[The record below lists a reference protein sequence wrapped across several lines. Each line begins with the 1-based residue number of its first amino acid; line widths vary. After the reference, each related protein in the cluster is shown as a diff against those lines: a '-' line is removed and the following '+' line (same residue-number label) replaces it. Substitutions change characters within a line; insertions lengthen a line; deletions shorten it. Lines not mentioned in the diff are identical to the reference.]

1 MLLRVTQ
8 AVDGVGHIV
17 SSHLGAIGKVHVL
30 PQSEVPGSVIHLL
43 IALSSVAHDL
53 PLGVRLD
60 QGAVKGGQNAG
71 GDGGVAVSGV
81 QAGDV
86 AGAGP
91 CHRLNS
97 FPAALRGLAGAVG
110 AGFSAA
116 AAEQPHAERQCKG
129 KRECFFHVGVPPFL
143 VG

>member
-1 MLLRVTQ
+1 ML
-8 AVDGVGHIV
+8 AVMVELPF
-17 SSHLGAIGKVHVL
+17 LG
-30 PQSEVPGSVIHLL
+30 S
-43 IALSSVAHDL
+43 
-53 PLGVRLD
+53 
-60 QGAVKGGQNAG
+60 
-71 GDGGVAVSGV
+71 
-81 QAGDV
+81 GDV

-91 CHRLNS
+91 RHRLNS

-116 AAEQPHAERQCKG
+116 AAEQPHTERQCKG